1 MIHKKYE
8 VEIIEEGQASKEDK
22 QDIIISIYNL
32 LKDKNDV
39 K

>member
-1 MIHKKYE
+1 MRHKKYE
-8 VEIIEEGQASKEDK
+8 VEIKMDGQASKEDK

-32 LKDKNDV
+32 LKDKSSV

>member
-1 MIHKKYE
+1 MVHKKYE
-8 VEIIEEGQASKEDK
+8 VEIETDGQASKEEK

-32 LKDKNDV
+32 LKEKNDV

>member
-1 MIHKKYE
+1 MVHKKYE
-8 VEIIEEGQASKEDK
+8 VEVQVDGQSSEDSK

-32 LKDKNDV
+32 LKEKNDV

>member
-1 MIHKKYE
+1 MVHKKYE
-8 VEIIEEGQASKEDK
+8 VEVQVDGQASEDNK

-32 LKDKNDV
+32 LKEKNDV